1 MKLLIW
7 LIILPVVLI
16 AAFFAIA
23 NREVVTVDL
32 WPFWS
37 AVPMRLFVAL
47 SGALYLGMVIGAVLA
62 WFGGRKSRVR
72 ARAEHR
78 RAEILAHENA
88 ALQARIDQLSPK
100 PKPAVVDLTP
110 TAAPPGQAAP
120 PVSPAWT
127 ESMPR

>member
-7 LIILPVVLI
+7 LIIIPMVLI

-23 NREVVTVDL
+23 NRDYVNVDL

-37 AVPMRLFVAL
+37 AVSLPLFVAL
-47 SGALYLGMVIGAVLA
+47 AGALYLGMALGAVLA
-62 WFGGRKSRVR
+62 WFGGHRGRAK

-88 ALQARIDQLSPK
+88 TLQARIDQLSPK
-100 PKPAVVDLTP
+100 PKPAIVDLTP
-110 TAAPPGQAAP
+110 TPSAPP

-127 ESMPR
+127 EPVPR